1 MDQPPPPPAPSE
13 FRAKTALARLV
24 LYKRLALVAA
34 MVAFVLWAHLASGV
48 PVFRSD
54 SPVEPG
60 WDRFRADYDID
71 HFGVDGQ
78 FARAVQ
84 NGYNLVYHTDR
95 HAPRFTRIAAGAAVT
110 SCSGCHSAEDLA
122 YSFVNSDRVDS
133 KLGVRMSFEDRVRW
147 CYANSLNGFVPTIYD
162 PAVRDIRLLA
172 RAVARHLG
180 LGEGAK
186 RNGG

>member
-1 MDQPPPPPAPSE
+1 M
-13 FRAKTALARLV
+13 RARAVLAHFVRYKTP
-24 LYKRLALVAA
+24 ALVAV
-34 MVAFVLWAHLASGV
+34 MVIFVLWAHIASGV
-48 PVFRSD
+48 TVFRSD
-54 SPVEPG
+54 SPIEPG
-60 WDRFRADYDID
+60 WERFRADYDID

-78 FARAVQ
+78 FARAVR
-84 NGYNLVYHTDR
+84 NGFNLVHHTDR
-95 HAPRFTRIAAGAAVT
+95 HARRFVRVPAGNAVT

-122 YSFVNSDRVDS
+122 YSFVNSDRVDP

-147 CYANSLNGFVPTIYD
+147 CYANSLNGFAPTVYD

-186 RNGG
+186 KVGA